1 MFLKGSLDV
10 FHIGD
15 EIVYPMHGAGIII
28 DIEEKKILGELHK
41 YYILQISISDMKV
54 MLPINNLDA
63 IGIRKIVSAD
73 TANKVIKHFLSCE
86 EDHNNNWNQRYREN
100 IEKMKSGD
108 LIDVATVAKTLMLRD
123 NKKSLS
129 NAERKMM
136 SNAKNILVSELVLA
150 KKMSAEEIKELLA
163 I

>member
-1 MFLKGSLDV
+1 M

-54 MLPINNLDA
+54 MLPINNTDA
-63 IGIRKIVSAD
+63 IGIRKIVSEDA
-73 TANKVIKHFLSCE
+73 ANEAINHFLNCD
-86 EDHNNNWNQRYREN
+86 EDLNNNWNQRYREK
-100 IEKMKSGD
+100 IEKMKSGN
-108 LIDVATVAKTLMLRD
+108 LIEVATVAKTLLLRD

-129 NAERKMM
+129 NAERKML

-150 KKMSAEEIKELLA
+150 KRMTADEIKELLA

>member
-1 MFLKGSLDV
+1 M

-15 EIVYPMHGAGIII
+15 EIVYPMHGAGKII
-28 DIEEKKILGELHK
+28 DIEEKRILGELHQ

-54 MLPINNLDA
+54 MLPVNNIDA
-63 IGIRKIVSAD
+63 IGIRKVVSEDA
-73 TANKVIKHFLSCE
+73 ANDAICHFLECD
-86 EDHNNNWNQRYREN
+86 EDSNNNWNQRYREN
-100 IEKMKSGD
+100 IEKMKSGS
-108 LIDVATVAKTLMLRD
+108 LIDVATVAKTLLLRD

-129 NAERKMM
+129 NAERKML

-150 KKMSAEEIKELLA
+150 KRMSADEIKELLA